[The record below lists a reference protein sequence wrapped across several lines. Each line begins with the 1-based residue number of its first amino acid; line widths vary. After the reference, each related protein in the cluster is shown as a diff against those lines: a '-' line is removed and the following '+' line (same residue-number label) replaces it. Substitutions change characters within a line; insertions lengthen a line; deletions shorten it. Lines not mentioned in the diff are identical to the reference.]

1 MLTSQSKSPM
11 QSLLPLPGMWMLE
24 EKGWGSE
31 NLKAI
36 LCFSQGLSCHQPLP
50 VLTSACT
57 IVLPSL
63 FSLPLIGP
71 GETNAH
77 LSPCQLMLLT
87 AEVLNLHSIALG

>member
-36 LCFSQGLSCHQPLP
+36 LCFSQGLSCHQLLP
-50 VLTSACT
+50 VLTSCT
-57 IVLPSL
+57 VILPSL
-63 FSLPLIGP
+63 FLPLIGP

-77 LSPCQLMLLT
+77 LSPCQPMLLT